1 MIKKKGRLGADR
13 EAAAVRLAEEM
24 RRLRPSPL
32 LWPRLPDSSLKGRAQ
47 ATMQSAPRRC
57 GASQAE
63 AAHGRASH
71 ESSQPVSN
79 STGPAEDA
87 ADVGAG
93 GECWVCLDSAPV
105 SGHLPMPTGCAC
117 RGPNANLKACAVAHV
132 RLSGNVF
139 GTLTEQAIDAT
150 PSPMLHGQA
159 ADRARA
165 EVCAPLQPRLP
176 GDFPGSPQVLAN
188 A

>member
-105 SGHLPMPTGCAC
+105 SGLANAHRLCLPRAQCESEGLCG
-117 RGPNANLKACAVAHV
+117 GPRQAVWQRFWNPKPS
-132 RLSGNVF
+132 RL
-139 GTLTEQAIDAT
+139 LT
-150 PSPMLHGQA
+150 MLHGQA